1 MSNPTGSLSFAIANR
16 ITHKEM
22 KMSEILLCNQRINTD
37 FLSQTSGID
46 ASVIHGK
53 GCSEP
58 TALSAYTP
66 YLHGDALSG
75 RNSHIISALSRPS
88 VARELTHLSLS
99 FGEDNT
105 LALAEM
111 TKTLQDYNVGL
122 IGASTSVYASRVG
135 GFAGAVKEYQDAL
148 LFYRDEIKR
157 KSPFKSLAKQKAFRA
172 FQQLQIQ
179 FRHEL
184 SAVSSVNRAQRGTPL
199 TSATRATNIARSSR
213 NVARLNITSQTQA
226 NNIVRFTDHARF
238 LGTGLAAIDFT
249 NRIGNIHIEYI
260 SKGEW
265 ERELFIESSSFALSA
280 VAGTAAVNAG
290 GAALGI
296 LVVATPVGWVGLIVG
311 GVAVAG
317 VAAATSIGVNNIV
330 KENSGSWYDSIMKAI
345 GVL

>member
-1 MSNPTGSLSFAIANR
+1 M
-16 ITHKEM
+16 
-22 KMSEILLCNQRINTD
+22 
-37 FLSQTSGID
+37 
-46 ASVIHGK
+46 
-53 GCSEP
+53 
-58 TALSAYTP
+58 
-66 YLHGDALSG
+66 
-75 RNSHIISALSRPS
+75 
-88 VARELTHLSLS
+88 SLS

-135 GFAGAVKEYQDAL
+135 GFTGAVKEYQNAL
-148 LFYRDEIKR
+148 LFYRDEIQR

-184 SAVSSVNRAQRGTPL
+184 NAVSSVNRSRRGTPP
-199 TSATRATNIARSSR
+199 TSATRATNIASSSR

-265 ERELFIESSSFALSA
+265 ERELFIESSSFAASA
-280 VAGTAAVNAG
+280 LAGTAAVNAG
-290 GAALGI
+290 ATALGI
-296 LVVATPVGWVGLIVG
+296 LVVATPIGRIGLVVG
-311 GVAVAG
+311 GIAIAG
-317 VAAATSIGVNNIV
+317 AAATVSISMNNYV
-330 KENSGSWYDSIMKAI
+330 KDNSGRLYDDIMTRI
-345 GVL
+345 LP